1 MLRAMILATALMIAL
16 GLMVKTAIAPFAL
29 QQNSGPGTADL
40 KHPPTTYGASAV
52 ITSPVEPRR

>member
-16 GLMVKTAIAPFAL
+16 VLMVKTAIAPFAL
-29 QQNSGPGTADL
+29 QQNSGPSTADL

-52 ITSPVEPRR
+52 VTSPVEPRR